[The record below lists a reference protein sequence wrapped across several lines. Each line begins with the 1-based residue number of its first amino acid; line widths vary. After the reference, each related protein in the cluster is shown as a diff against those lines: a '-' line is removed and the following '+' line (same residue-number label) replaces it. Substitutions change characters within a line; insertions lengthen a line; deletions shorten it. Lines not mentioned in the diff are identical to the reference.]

1 MGKIRVKSFG
11 DQEEE
16 KKQERKLQVRKEAK
30 EAKKASLETPS
41 ETQSQSTEVKVEAEV
56 EEKKE
61 KKQFKKEK
69 KAFHSQKYDKLLE
82 AVDKTKIYSLGD
94 ALELLEKLQR
104 KSFDETVELHL
115 NTVSTGISGNVVLP
129 NGTGKKTRVAVA
141 DDNLIAEIEK
151 GIISFD
157 ILVASPDMMPK
168 LAKVARVL
176 GPKGL
181 MPNPKNGTIT
191 SNPSEVAKKYEGGQ
205 FNFKT
210 EAKSP
215 IMHLTVG
222 KISFGSKKLSENVET
237 LVAAVKKSNIKDA
250 TLKSTMSPAVK
261 LKI

>member
-104 KSFDETVELHL
+104 KSFDETVELH
-115 NTVSTGISGNVVLP
+115 
-129 NGTGKKTRVAVA
+129 
-141 DDNLIAEIEK
+141 
-151 GIISFD
+151 
-157 ILVASPDMMPK
+157 
-168 LAKVARVL
+168 
-176 GPKGL
+176 
-181 MPNPKNGTIT
+181 
-191 SNPSEVAKKYEGGQ
+191 
-205 FNFKT
+205 
-210 EAKSP
+210 
-215 IMHLTVG
+215 
-222 KISFGSKKLSENVET
+222 
-237 LVAAVKKSNIKDA
+237 
-250 TLKSTMSPAVK
+250 
-261 LKI
+261 

>member
-30 EAKKASLETPS
+30 DAKKAALETPKES
-41 ETQSQSTEVKVEAEV
+41 EEQKTEVKTEEVV

-61 KKQFKKEK
+61 KKFVKKEK
-69 KAFHSQKYDKLLE
+69 KAFHSQKYDKLSE
-82 AVDKTKIYSLGD
+82 SFDKTKIYNLAD

-115 NTVSTGISGNVVLP
+115 NTTAMGISGNVVLP
-129 NGTGKKTRVAVA
+129 NGTGKKTRVAIA
-141 DDNLIAEIEK
+141 DDKLIAEIEK

-157 ILVASPDMMPK
+157 ILVASPEIMPK

-191 SNPSEVAKKYEGGQ
+191 SNPEEVAKKYEGGQ

-222 KISFGSKKLSENVET
+222 KISFGPQKLSENVEA
-237 LVAAVKKSNIKDA
+237 LLIAVKKSNIKDA